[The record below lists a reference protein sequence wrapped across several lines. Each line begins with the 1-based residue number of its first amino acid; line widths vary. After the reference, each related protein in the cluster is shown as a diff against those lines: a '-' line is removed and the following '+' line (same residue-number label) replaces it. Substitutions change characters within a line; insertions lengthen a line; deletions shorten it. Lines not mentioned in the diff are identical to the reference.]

1 MRSEQEVNRAIEQY
15 SDMVRRLCLILRGAA
30 AGHAAHRFRS
40 RPRASA
46 VLAEIFRLTLRTA
59 GMADPCLIDRS
70 PSCISLNRH
79 GLQSTAVVTEF
90 SPDGL

>member
-1 MRSEQEVNRAIEQY
+1 MASGQRFTALGAEL
-15 SDMVRRLCLILRGAA
+15 RRLCLILRGVA

-46 VLAEIFRLTLRTA
+46 VLAEFFRLTLRTA
-59 GMADPCLIDRS
+59 GRADPCLIDRS
-70 PSCISLNRH
+70 PSRISLNGH

>member
-1 MRSEQEVNRAIEQY
+1 MASGQRFAALGAEL
-15 SDMVRRLCLILRGAA
+15 RRLCLILRGAA

-46 VLAEIFRLTLRTA
+46 VLAEFFRLALRTA
-59 GMADPCLIDRS
+59 GTADPCLIDRS
-70 PSCISLNRH
+70 PSRISLNRH
-79 GLQSTAVVTEF
+79 GFQSTAVVTEF